1 MAETMS
7 RKFILGTRGSE
18 LALWQ
23 ANFVKKQ
30 IEQKVKDVTIELKVI
45 KTKGDKI
52 LDVALSKIG
61 DKGIFTKELENKLLS
76 EEIDFAVHS
85 LKDMETKIHEGLSI
99 AAVLKRHKSN
109 DVFISKQKNLTI
121 NKLRNSAKVATGSLR
136 RTAQLLHLRPDF
148 EIIDIR
154 GNVQTRIEKYLNS
167 DWDAIVLAA
176 AGVERLCLQ
185 KYISSIIPRTIILP
199 AVGQGAIAVECRKS
213 DEELIQIL
221 KKINHKKTE
230 IAVRSERAFLNKLQ
244 GGCQIPVAAF
254 ARVKNDKLEM
264 EGKILSLDGAISFY
278 KKKIG
283 TTSTPEKLGIRLAE
297 ELLESGADKLLKD
310 IFSQRRN

>member
-1 MAETMS
+1 MS
-7 RKFILGTRGSE
+7 RKLILGTRGSE

-23 ANFVKKQ
+23 ANFVKNQ
-30 IEQKVKDVTIELKVI
+30 IEQKVKDVTIELKII

-61 DKGIFTKELENKLLS
+61 DKGLFTKELENQLQS
-76 EEIDFAVHS
+76 GGIDFAVHS
-85 LKDMETKIHEGLSI
+85 LKDMETKIPSGLSI
-99 AAVLKRHKSN
+99 SAILKRHKVN

-121 NKLRNSAKVATGSLR
+121 SKLRNGAKVATGSLR
-136 RTAQLLHLRPDF
+136 RTAQLLHMRPDL

-176 AGVERLCLQ
+176 AGVERLGLR
-185 KYISSIIPRTIILP
+185 KYISSTIPRSIILS
-199 AVGQGAIAVECRKS
+199 AVGQGAIAVECRSS
-213 DEELIQIL
+213 DGELIQIL

-230 IAVRSERAFLNKLQ
+230 IAVCSERAFLKKLQ

-254 ARVKNDKLEM
+254 AQVKNNKLEI
-264 EGKILSLDGAISFY
+264 EGKVLSLDGSISFY
-278 KKKIG
+278 KKEVGAIN
-283 TTSTPEKLGIRLAE
+283 TPEKLGIQLAE
-297 ELLESGADKLLKD
+297 ELLKSGADKLLKD